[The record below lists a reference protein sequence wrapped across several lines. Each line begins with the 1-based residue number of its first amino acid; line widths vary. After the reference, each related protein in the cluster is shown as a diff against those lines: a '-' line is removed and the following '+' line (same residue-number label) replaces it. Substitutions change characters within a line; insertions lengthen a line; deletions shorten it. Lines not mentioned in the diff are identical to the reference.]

1 MRRILL
7 SFAVLALLLAPHAPA
22 QAPAGKAQVRVS
34 FWNLEWFPGHR
45 PEATPAEQAEH
56 AGHVQPE
63 VAKLA
68 PDVLGMSE
76 IRGWDAAALAIAK
89 TPGLKVDVCAQFHD
103 KDGNVALQ
111 QCAIASRLPCLGA
124 WGEDWKPDA
133 SGFKPR
139 RGFAFAAYQIAPGR
153 VLLVYSVHFK
163 SNRKP
168 DPGEPPNEN
177 VRLEMSRQLLAHSR
191 SMQAAYAP
199 MGEATV
205 VFGGDFNTSLDD
217 PRFGREQTLHEIL
230 RAGFTWALAIL
241 GPHERISMPGHGRY
255 PPATFDHIFFSGK
268 NVRVASAAAGQTGK
282 ECSDHRSV
290 SAVLEWK

>member
-1 MRRILL
+1 MRRFFLPL
-7 SFAVLALLLAPHAPA
+7 AALALLFPVCASA
-22 QAPAGKAQVRVS
+22 QAPAGPAQVRVS
-34 FWNLEWFPGHR
+34 FWNLEWFPGQK
-45 PEATPAEQAEH
+45 PEALPAEQAAH
-56 AGHVQPE
+56 AGRVQPE

-68 PDVLGMSE
+68 PDVFGMSE
-76 IRGWDAAALAIAK
+76 IRNWAGAALAVAK
-89 TPGLKVDVCAQFHD
+89 TPGLTLNVCAQFHD

-133 SGFKPR
+133 AGFKPR
-139 RGFAFAAYQIAPGR
+139 RGFAFAAYQAAPGR
-153 VLLVYSVHFK
+153 VLLVYAVHFK

-168 DPGEPPNEN
+168 DPGEPPNES
-177 VRLEMSRQLLAHSR
+177 VRLEMSRQLLAHAR
-191 SMQAAYAP
+191 LMQAAYAP
-199 MGEATV
+199 LGESTV

-241 GPHERISMPGHGRY
+241 GPLERISMPGHGRY

-268 NVRVASAAAGQTGK
+268 DVRVAAAAAGQTGK